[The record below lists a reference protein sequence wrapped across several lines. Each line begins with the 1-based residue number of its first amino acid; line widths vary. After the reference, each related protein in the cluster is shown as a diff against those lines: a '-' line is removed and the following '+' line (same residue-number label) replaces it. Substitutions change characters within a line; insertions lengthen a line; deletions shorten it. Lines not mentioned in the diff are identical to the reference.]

1 MNCMS
6 CLQLLHAGIAIHTR
20 YSCTRGLHGCLI
32 LCMSCLQLLHEGR
45 ATHTLVMNR
54 GPVRLLDNLHDVL
67 AAAAQGHSH
76 TRFTHEQGGC
86 IAA

>member
-1 MNCMS
+1 
-6 CLQLLHAGIAIHTR
+6 
-20 YSCTRGLHGCLI
+20 
-32 LCMSCLQLLHEGR
+32 MSCLQLLHEGR